1 MYTFIKHDILLYVYH
16 IVTFAQIYKCLDLQ
30 NAPGQKQGVNS
41 PQATPS
47 AELSLFDLR
56 TFESFV

>member
-1 MYTFIKHDILLYVYH
+1 MIILLYVYH

-47 AELSLFDLR
+47 AETLGPLR
-56 TFESFV
+56 VLCDPNAFR